1 MRAVAK
7 FLTAGA
13 LALLVGVA
21 APVRDAAVF
30 AQGAQGA
37 AQQPP
42 STQPTPTFRASVD
55 LITTDMIA
63 RNSRTEQFIADLKP
77 SEVEIYEDGVK
88 QEIVSFVLTHGGRVF
103 NTLAPPAAPAQEGI
117 ILPQRRPT
125 NDAAGRIFLIFIDD
139 FHLQFRETART
150 RDLIKRMLRS
160 LIHEGDMFGI
170 VSTGHSSISEQL
182 TYDRQVLE
190 SSIERVTGGGLTP
203 KEIMEGMSTSQGPA
217 ELRHRAHVAFSTAY
231 DLMRNLEKVQN
242 RRKAVIYISS
252 GYDFDPF
259 VEGRLEEQA
268 RRAGIGETTDESGTL
283 LAAAERLRTNQSYKD
298 MRSQQELAATD
309 VMRELYDLT
318 KAANRANA
326 TLYTIDPR
334 GLVAGPDIDQDI
346 NMNDWLSYIRETQDS
361 LRILAE
367 NTGGIAIVN
376 QNDFDKGL
384 KRIDNETSDYY
395 VLGYYSSNPD
405 PMRRNRKLEVRTT
418 RPDVA
423 IRARQTYIASA
434 EPPDADEIVR
444 SFRLKADA
452 TSPAPP
458 SSRGAG
464 GSFRKSE
471 SLQRR
476 CAADGS
482 SSGRASRSAVP
493 ASCRQSGCRTAGRCG
508 PPRRPPATE

>member
-1 MRAVAK
+1 MGLALRALGLSVILGDMRTAAK

-13 LALLVGVA
+13 FALLIA
-21 APVRDAAVF
+21 AGAPPGPGTLQ
-30 AQGAQGA
+30 AQGAQPTA
-37 AQQPP
+37 AQQPA
-42 STQPTPTFRASVD
+42 TPTFRASVD

-63 RNSRTEQFIADLKP
+63 RNSRTDQFIADLKP
-77 SEVEIYEDGVK
+77 NEIEIYEDGVK

-103 NTLAPPAAPAQEGI
+103 NTLSPPAAPAQEGI

-139 FHLQFRETART
+139 FHLQFRETPRT
-150 RDLIKRMLRS
+150 RDLIKRMLRN

-190 SSIERVTGGGLTP
+190 SSIERITGGGLTP
-203 KEIMEGMSTSQGPA
+203 KEIMQGLSSSQGPA

-268 RRAGIGETTDESGTL
+268 RRAGITESTDESGSTV
-283 LAAAERLRTNQSYKD
+283 AAKEQLRSNESYRD
-298 MRSQQELAATD
+298 IRSQQELAATD
-309 VMRELYDLT
+309 LMRELWDLT

-334 GLVAGPDIDQDI
+334 GLVAGPDIDQDVDTT
-346 NMNDWLSYIRETQDS
+346 DWYAYVRESQDS
-361 LRILAE
+361 LRVLAE

-395 VLGYYSSNPD
+395 VIGYYSSNPD
-405 PMRRNRKLEVRTT
+405 PLRRTRKLEVRTT
-418 RPDVA
+418 RENVS
-423 IRARQTYIASA
+423 IRARETYSLR
-434 EPPDADEIVR
+434 P
-444 SFRLKADA
+444 
-452 TSPAPP
+452 SP
-458 SSRGAG
+458 
-464 GSFRKSE
+464 
-471 SLQRR
+471 
-476 CAADGS
+476 
-482 SSGRASRSAVP
+482 
-493 ASCRQSGCRTAGRCG
+493 
-508 PPRRPPATE
+508 PPR

>member
-1 MRAVAK
+1 M
-7 FLTAGA
+7 TAGA
-13 LALLVGVA
+13 FALLLAIG
-21 APVRDAAVF
+21 APPAPKTVH
-30 AQGAQGA
+30 AQAR
-37 AQQPP
+37 P
-42 STQPTPTFRASVD
+42 TQPGQTTPTFRASVD

-63 RNSRTEQFIADLKP
+63 RNSRTEQFIADLKVN
-77 SEVEIYEDGVK
+77 EVEIYEDGVK
-88 QEIVSFVLTHGGRVF
+88 QEIVSFVLTHGGRVL
-103 NTLAPPAAPAQEGI
+103 NMLAPPAAPVQEGI

-139 FHLQFRETART
+139 FHLQFRETPRT
-150 RDLIKRMLRS
+150 RQLIQKMLRL

-190 SSIERVTGGGLTP
+190 SAVERITGGGLTP
-203 KEIMEGMSTSQGPA
+203 KEITQGMQTSQGPA
-217 ELRHRAHVAFSTAY
+217 ELRHRAHVAFATAY

-268 RRAGIGETTDESGTL
+268 RRAGITDQTDENGQTL
-283 LAAAERLRTNQSYKD
+283 TGVDQTRKSTDYQGQ
-298 MRSQQELAATD
+298 RSQQELAATD
-309 VMRELYDLT
+309 LYRELYDII

-326 TLYTIDPR
+326 SLYTIDPR
-334 GLVAGPDIDQDI
+334 GLIAGPDIDQDI
-346 NMNDWLSYIRETQDS
+346 NMTDWNAFVRESQDS

-405 PMRRNRKLEVRTT
+405 PLRRTRKLEVRTS
-418 RPDVA
+418 RPDVTVK
-423 IRARQTYIASA
+423 ARETYSLR
-434 EPPDADEIVR
+434 PN
-444 SFRLKADA
+444 L
-452 TSPAPP
+452 PA
-458 SSRGAG
+458 R
-464 GSFRKSE
+464 
-471 SLQRR
+471 
-476 CAADGS
+476 
-482 SSGRASRSAVP
+482 
-493 ASCRQSGCRTAGRCG
+493 
-508 PPRRPPATE
+508 

>member
-1 MRAVAK
+1 MRATAK
-7 FLTAGA
+7 FLTAGV
-13 LALLVGVA
+13 LALLVAVG
-21 APVRDAAVF
+21 APSRDTAL
-30 AQGAQGA
+30 AQAA
-37 AQQPP
+37 AQQQSP
-42 STQPTPTFRASVD
+42 TQAPPTFRASVD

-63 RNSRTEQFIADLKP
+63 RHSRTEQFIADLKP
-77 SEVEIYEDGVK
+77 HEVEIYEDGVK

-103 NTLAPPAAPAQEGI
+103 NTLAPPPPPAQEGI

-125 NDAAGRIFLIFIDD
+125 NDTAGRIFIIFIDD

-150 RDLIKRMLRS
+150 RDLLKRMLRN
-160 LIHEGDMFGI
+160 LIHEGDMFAI
-170 VSTGHSSISEQL
+170 VSTGHSSIEEQQ

-190 SSIERVTGGGLTP
+190 AAIERVTGGGLTP

-217 ELRHRAHVAFSTAY
+217 ELRHRAHVAFATAY

-242 RRKAVIYISS
+242 RRKAVLYISS

-268 RRAGIGETTDESGTL
+268 RRAGISESTDESGSL
-283 LAAAERLRTNQSYKD
+283 VAAAEQLRKNESYKD

-309 VMRELYDLT
+309 LMRELFDLT

-326 TLYTIDPR
+326 TIYTIDPR

-346 NMNDWLSYIRETQDS
+346 NMNDWNAFIRETQDS
-361 LRILAE
+361 LRIIAE

-395 VLGYYSSNPD
+395 VIGYYSSNPD

-423 IRARQTYIASA
+423 IRARQSY
-434 EPPDADEIVR
+434 
-444 SFRLKADA
+444 
-452 TSPAPP
+452 
-458 SSRGAG
+458 
-464 GSFRKSE
+464 
-471 SLQRR
+471 SLRPNTP
-476 CAADGS
+476 
-482 SSGRASRSAVP
+482 ASR
-493 ASCRQSGCRTAGRCG
+493 
-508 PPRRPPATE
+508 